1 MAPSGRDENIR
12 LLIADVVQASKLP
25 PKSRTINIKPVVA
38 ELTSAAY
45 EHGLLP
51 DALSDL
57 IDLVTTPNHLDQAS
71 LAAIVRNLYPAT
83 RVSRDVG
90 LRVVGSFGHGRLKP
104 SLNIQ
109 AALLRWLILVYHAL
123 ESPGFLSQAYQ
134 VLFCLLDTAATRP
147 QLSHLLALVTRRK
160 HVKPFRIQNLLNLSR
175 QTGNDPSLIG
185 LLRVFKDYYPE
196 IIVAEAVR
204 GKASAFK
211 HPDPIWRARLDEI
224 QEAHAQSMQDLAAPS
239 QYDGFRVNR
248 PINSGQRRKAIPL
261 VQTYHASEKSITLEE
276 VENAT
281 KLAQNLEKIQLPNQM
296 VAVLADPLLQK
307 LLLLSPNGDAFQRI
321 TNWLQAVLD
330 DVVSGGTD
338 EDTFWDI
345 IDVLREFVLHTK
357 TVPPVL
363 LSFFARFF
371 EIWDGAGRR
380 DLLLDIVAYTP
391 LHEYDKLFSHIFQP
405 LETAFLSQD
414 PSSHAKL
421 LALYTRLLRHWSA
434 LLCSIQVI
442 PNHASSTVSALVQ
455 HVGVLAQTL
464 AQSSPSVSAFSS
476 ILDFYEQF
484 VRLISDERLRNH
496 IRIELPPPSLIYMA
510 FFSSSLAATSR
521 LCHVLASFK
530 KGFEMAM
537 SSRSQQ
543 TGSQSDA
550 LSYKRAYVNRYNGF
564 LMDFCNCLWRSRAF
578 SDSDTNA
585 VGCLIPRPVVVVLTE
600 YVPMVDSS
608 SSLGP
613 LFGLSYSPVLCYQ
626 SIESVRDLEDNE
638 MALGKPI
645 TTRHAGPVT
654 QASLARLASSGGME
668 LSWQEYRIKVLHGL
682 TDKGFP
688 GVAELLKSTM
698 TVLKNTMEGQAGTA
712 SQGSS
717 Q

>member
-1 MAPSGRDENIR
+1 MAPSSKDENIR
-12 LLIADVVQASKLP
+12 LLITDVVQASKLP

-71 LAAIVRNLYPAT
+71 LAAIVRNLYSAT

-109 AALLRWLILVYHAL
+109 AALLRWLILVYHVL
-123 ESPGFLSQAYQ
+123 ESPEFLSQAYQ
-134 VLFCLLDTAATRP
+134 ALFCLLDTAATRP
-147 QLSHLLALVTRRK
+147 QLSHLLALITRRK

-204 GKASAFK
+204 GKAAAFK

-330 DVVSGGTD
+330 DVINGGTD

-391 LHEYDKLFSHIFQP
+391 LHEYDKLYSHIFQP
-405 LETAFLSQD
+405 LETAFLCQD

-421 LALYTRLLRHWSA
+421 LVLYTRLLRHWSS
-434 LLCSIQVI
+434 LLFSIQVI
-442 PNHASSTVSALVQ
+442 PDHASSTVSALVQ
-455 HVGVLAQTL
+455 HVGALAQTL
-464 AQSSPSVSAFSS
+464 AQSSPSVSSFST

-496 IRIELPPPSLIYMA
+496 IRIELPPSSLIYML
-510 FFSSSLAATSR
+510 FFSNSLVVTSR
-521 LCHVLASFK
+521 LCHVLAFFK
-530 KGFEMAM
+530 KGFEMAV
-537 SSRSQQ
+537 SGRSQQ
-543 TGSQSDA
+543 SGSQNEA
-550 LSYKRAYVNRYNGF
+550 LSYRRAYVNRYNGF

-585 VGCLIPRPVVVVLTE
+585 VGCLIPRPVVAVLTD
-600 YVPMVDSS
+600 YVPTVDSS
-608 SSLGP
+608 SSLAP

-638 MALGKPI
+638 MAQGKPI
-645 TTRHAGPVT
+645 STRHAGPVT
-654 QASLARLASSGGME
+654 QASLARLTSSGGME

-698 TVLKNTMEGQAGTA
+698 TVLKNTMEGQAGIA